1 MIIRDALAAA
11 TNMIQPVSDSAP
23 LDAQLLMMEVLGVGR
38 AYLLAHDDEG
48 LTDEQVQRF
57 EAYVSRAA
65 RGEPLPYILGR
76 RAFYDLE
83 LAVTPDVL
91 IPRPE
96 TELLL
101 EQALRFA
108 STREH
113 LSVVDVGTGSGALA
127 VTFAVHCPHAVVAAT
142 DISAA
147 ALSVAL
153 HNAQKHKVNI
163 DFYQGDLLQPLID
176 HNIKIDLLMANLPYI
191 PSEELPSL
199 AVSQHEPLI
208 ALDGGVDGLHLV
220 RCLLHQVAKVCNPA
234 ALLLFEIGAGQATAA
249 QKAAQGILEPR
260 DCDVLTDYAGHD
272 RILRVTMA

>member
-1 MIIRDALAAA
+1 MIIRDALVAA
-11 TNMIQPVSDSAP
+11 TNMIQPVSESAP
-23 LDAQLLMMEVLGVGR
+23 LDAQILMMEVLGVER
-38 AYLLAHDDEG
+38 AHLLAHDDEK
-48 LTDEQVQRF
+48 LSEEQTGRF

-83 LAVTPDVL
+83 LAITPDVL

-108 STREH
+108 STRER

-127 VTFAVHCPHAVVAAT
+127 VTFAVHCPDATMYAT

-147 ALSVAL
+147 ALRVAL
-153 HNAQKHKVNI
+153 YNAQKYNTNI

-176 HNIKIDLLMANLPYI
+176 HGIKVDLLMANLPYI

-199 AVSQHEPLI
+199 RVSQHEPLI

-234 ALLLFEIGAGQATAA
+234 AMILLEIGAGQGTAA
-249 QKAAQGILEPR
+249 QKAVQGTLEPR

-272 RILRVTMA
+272 RIVRVTLH